1 MTTPGEII
9 DGLGCT
15 LVQLPDDSLPA
26 GAIVL
31 IKYVDESG
39 DVGLLCSFSDG
50 LSWLERVGMLAYANA
65 IEQWP
70 EAD

>member
-1 MTTPGEII
+1 MF
-9 DGLGCT
+9 
-15 LVQLPDDSLPA
+15 
-26 GAIVL
+26 
-31 IKYVDESG
+31 
-39 DVGLLCSFSDG
+39 CSFSDN

>member
-1 MTTPGEII
+1 MNTPGEII

-15 LVQLPDDSLPA
+15 IEELPDDCLPA
-26 GAIVL
+26 GAVVL
-31 IKYVDESG
+31 IKYVAEDG
-39 DVGLLCSFSDG
+39 DVGMLCSFSDG

>member
-1 MTTPGEII
+1 VSTPGEII

-15 LVQLPDDSLPA
+15 LEELPDSSLPA

-31 IKYVDESG
+31 IKYVDDAG
-39 DVGLLCSFSDG
+39 DVGLLLSFSDG